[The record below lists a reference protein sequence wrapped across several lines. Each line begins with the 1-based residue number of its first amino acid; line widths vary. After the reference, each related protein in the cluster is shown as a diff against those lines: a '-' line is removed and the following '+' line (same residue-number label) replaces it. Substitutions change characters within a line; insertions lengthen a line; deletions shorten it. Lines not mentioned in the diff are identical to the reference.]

1 MEEKIKLQDIT
12 DEAIYLGTMMLKE
25 AEEKAKKLLKA
36 NNYTEQDY
44 DSCPALAGKPEE
56 FCEYYLRHFGNDKE
70 CSWIVSKNYNGINDT
85 VPINIL
91 PICMIYGKEVLDE
104 LVEDTKP
111 ANIENK
117 DHGGYTVGKFY
128 VYKKGGTAP
137 KKGHKTY
144 EDAKAEINRIREAQP
159 DSVCSNFMIFKC
171 VGIHYAEVTHKELKG
186 E

>member
-117 DHGGYTVGKFY
+117 DHGGYTVASFMCTRKVVLLLRKDTKPMRTLKQKLTAY
-128 VYKKGGTAP
+128 VKHNQT
-137 KKGHKTY
+137 
-144 EDAKAEINRIREAQP
+144 Q
-159 DSVCSNFMIFKC
+159 C
-171 VGIHYAEVTHKELKG
+171 VVTL
-186 E
+186 